1 MAKNYLQEGDT
12 VTLPSPYQ
20 RNSGQGARIGALFG
34 IAANDV
40 LNGALGEFHTGGVWA
55 LNKSTGAGTALVVG
69 GKAYWDDA
77 ARAVTG
83 QASSHL
89 FIGHAVAAAADAA
102 ITANIRLIGG
112 GL

>member
-1 MAKNYLQEGDT
+1 MTAQLSAAEAVVLLN
-12 VTLPSPYQ
+12 PNQ

-34 IAANDV
+34 IAATDV
-40 LNGALGEFHTGGVWA
+40 LSGAQGEFHVTGTWA

-69 GKAYWDDA
+69 GKAYWDDTA
-77 ARAVTG
+77 KAVTG
-83 QASSHL
+83 VAGSNL
-89 FIGHAVAAAADAA
+89 FIGHAMATASDGA

>member
-1 MAKNYLQEGDT
+1 MAKNYIAPGGV
-12 VTLPSPYQ
+12 VTLPAPYQ

-40 LNGALGEFHTGGVWA
+40 LSGSLGEFHTEGVWT

-83 QASSHL
+83 AAAGNL
-89 FIGHAVAAAADAA
+89 FVGHAMATASDGA

>member
-12 VTLPSPYQ
+12 VTLPAPYQ

-69 GKAYWDDA
+69 GKAYWDDTA
-77 ARAVTG
+77 KAVTG
-83 QASSHL
+83 VVGPNL
-89 FIGHAVAAAADAA
+89 FIGHALTAAADGVA
-102 ITANIRLIGG
+102 TVNVRLHGAGG
-112 GL
+112 

>member
-1 MAKNYLQEGDT
+1 MAKNFIQEGDT
-12 VTLPSPYQ
+12 VTLPAPYQ

-40 LNGALGEFHTGGVWA
+40 LNGAQGEFHTEGVWA

-69 GKAYWDDA
+69 GKAYWDDTA
-77 ARAVTG
+77 KAVTG
-83 QASSHL
+83 AAVGNL
-89 FIGHAVAAAADAA
+89 FVGHA
-102 ITANIRLIGG
+102 TATAPDGATTVNVRLIGG

>member
-1 MAKNYLQEGDT
+1 MAKNHLTPGD
-12 VTLPSPYQ
+12 VVALPAPYQ
-20 RNSGQGARIGALFG
+20 RNSGQGARVGALFG
-34 IAANDV
+34 IAASDV
-40 LNGALGEFHTGGVWA
+40 LSGALGEFHVTGTWA
-55 LNKSTGAGTALVVG
+55 LNKSTGAGTALAVG

-102 ITANIRLIGG
+102 ASVNVRLIGG
-112 GL
+112 GI